1 MTPTACSMGKT
12 KLADLLTDPPEHM
25 IDSFVASV
33 DDDHCLN
40 SLFSILCAR
49 LIKVKLLM
57 CISRLAGRA
66 QCSAA
71 QLVSLLCSSTWS
83 G

>member
-1 MTPTACSMGKT
+1 MASTACSMGKT

-25 IDSFVASV
+25 VGSFVSSV

-49 LIKVKLLM
+49 LIQVKLLM
-57 CISRLAGRA
+57 CISGLAGCA

-71 QLVSLLCSSTWS
+71 QLLSLLCSSTWS